1 MKSLYVSNNS
11 LSLLGIYKTKNFS
24 IIILLTMKKTYLVL
38 LAGMLSTVAYADNKQ
53 TVKIDGNVID
63 KVVTEITFEGDD
75 VVLNYADNTSETK
88 DMSLV
93 TLSFSYSTT
102 TGISQVEGIKQ
113 ALQGKVYNLQ
123 GQCVGSSLQGLSKG
137 VYIIN
142 GKKVIIK

>member
-1 MKSLYVSNNS
+1 MKKAY
-11 LSLLGIYKTKNFS
+11 LL
-24 IIILLTMKKTYLVL
+24 LLT
-38 LAGMLSTVAYADNKQ
+38 GMLSTAVFAGNKQ
-53 TVKIDGNVID
+53 TVTIDGQVIE
-63 KVVTEITFEGDD
+63 KAISEITFDGDN
-75 VVLNYADNTSETK
+75 VVLHYADNTSATE

-93 TLSFSYSTT
+93 TLSFSYTT
-102 TGISQVEGIKQ
+102 TGISQVEGIKK

>member
-1 MKSLYVSNNS
+1 
-11 LSLLGIYKTKNFS
+11 
-24 IIILLTMKKTYLVL
+24 MKKAYLLL
-38 LAGMLSTVAYADNKQ
+38 LAGMLSAAVFAGSKQ
-53 TVKIDGNVID
+53 TVKIDGQVID
-63 KVVTEITFEGDD
+63 KTVTEITFDGDN
-75 VVLNYADNTSETK
+75 VVLQYSDNTSDNR

-102 TGISQVEGIKQ
+102 TGISQVGGIKQ

>member
-1 MKSLYVSNNS
+1 
-11 LSLLGIYKTKNFS
+11 
-24 IIILLTMKKTYLVL
+24 
-38 LAGMLSTVAYADNKQ
+38 MLSAAVFAGSKQ
-53 TVKIDGNVID
+53 TVKIDGQVID
-63 KVVTEITFEGDD
+63 KTVTEITFDGDN
-75 VVLNYADNTSETK
+75 VVLHYADNTSDNG

-93 TLSFSYSTT
+93 TLSFTYQT

-123 GQCVGSSLQGLSKG
+123 GQCVGSSLQRLSKG

>member
-1 MKSLYVSNNS
+1 
-11 LSLLGIYKTKNFS
+11 
-24 IIILLTMKKTYLVL
+24 MKKTYLVL

>member
-1 MKSLYVSNNS
+1 
-11 LSLLGIYKTKNFS
+11 
-24 IIILLTMKKTYLVL
+24 MKKAYLLL
-38 LAGMLSTVAYADNKQ
+38 LAGMLSTAVFAGSKQ
-53 TVKIDGNVID
+53 MVKIDGRVIE
-63 KVVTEITFEGDD
+63 KTVSEITFDGDN
-75 VVLNYADNTSETK
+75 VVLQYSDNTSDQA

-93 TLSFSYSTT
+93 TLSFTYQT

-137 VYIIN
+137 VYMIN

>member
-1 MKSLYVSNNS
+1 
-11 LSLLGIYKTKNFS
+11 
-24 IIILLTMKKTYLVL
+24 MKKAYLLL
-38 LAGMLSTVAYADNKQ
+38 LAGMLSTAVFAGNKQ
-53 TVKIDGNVID
+53 TVKIEGQVIE
-63 KVVTEITFEGDD
+63 KTISEITFDGDI
-75 VVLNYADNTSETK
+75 VVLHYADNSSDQA

-93 TLSFSYSTT
+93 TLSFSYTT
-102 TGISQVEGIKQ
+102 TGISQVEGIKK

>member
-1 MKSLYVSNNS
+1 
-11 LSLLGIYKTKNFS
+11 
-24 IIILLTMKKTYLVL
+24 MKKAYLLL
-38 LAGMLSTVAYADNKQ
+38 LAGMLSTAVFAGNKQ
-53 TVKIDGNVID
+53 TVKIGGQVIE
-63 KVVTEITFEGDD
+63 KTISEITFDGDN
-75 VVLNYADNTSETK
+75 VVLHYADNSSNQA

-93 TLSFSYSTT
+93 TLSFSYTT
-102 TGISQVEGIKQ
+102 TGISQVEGIKK

>member
-1 MKSLYVSNNS
+1 
-11 LSLLGIYKTKNFS
+11 
-24 IIILLTMKKTYLVL
+24 MKKAYLLL
-38 LAGMLSTVAYADNKQ
+38 LAGMLSTAVFAGNKQ
-53 TVKIDGNVID
+53 TVKIGGQVIE
-63 KVVTEITFEGDD
+63 KTISEITFDGDN
-75 VVLNYADNTSETK
+75 VVLHYADDSSDQA

-93 TLSFSYSTT
+93 TLSFSYTT
-102 TGISQVEGIKQ
+102 TGISQVEGIKK

>member
-1 MKSLYVSNNS
+1 
-11 LSLLGIYKTKNFS
+11 
-24 IIILLTMKKTYLVL
+24 MKKAYLLL
-38 LAGMLSTVAYADNKQ
+38 LAGMLSTAVFAGNKQ
-53 TVKIDGNVID
+53 TVTIDGQVIE
-63 KVVTEITFEGDD
+63 KTISEITFDGDN
-75 VVLNYADNTSETK
+75 VVLHYADNTSATE

-93 TLSFSYSTT
+93 TLSFSYTT
-102 TGISQVEGIKQ
+102 TGISQVEGIKK

>member
-1 MKSLYVSNNS
+1 MKTLYVSNNS
-11 LSLLGIYKTKNFS
+11 LSLQGIYKTKNFS

-93 TLSFSYSTT
+93 TLSFGGT
-102 TGISQVEGIKQ
+102 TGINHVEKTTKTWN
-113 ALQGKVYNLQ
+113 GKVYNLN
-123 GQCVGSSLQGLSKG
+123 GQLVGTSVERLSKG
-137 VYIIN
+137 VYVIN
-142 GKKVIIK
+142 GQKLIVK

>member
-1 MKSLYVSNNS
+1 
-11 LSLLGIYKTKNFS
+11 
-24 IIILLTMKKTYLVL
+24 
-38 LAGMLSTVAYADNKQ
+38 MLSTAVFAGSKQ
-53 TVKIDGNVID
+53 MVKIDGQVIE
-63 KVVTEITFEGDD
+63 KTVSEIAFDGDN
-75 VVLNYADNTSETK
+75 VVLQYSDNTSATE

-93 TLSFSYSTT
+93 TLSFSYTT
-102 TGISQVEGIKQ
+102 TGISQVEGIKK

>member
-1 MKSLYVSNNS
+1 
-11 LSLLGIYKTKNFS
+11 
-24 IIILLTMKKTYLVL
+24 MKKAYLLL
-38 LAGMLSTVAYADNKQ
+38 LAGMLSTAVFADSKQ
-53 TVKIDGNVID
+53 TVKIEGQVIE
-63 KVVTEITFEGDD
+63 KTISEITFDGDN
-75 VVLNYADNTSETK
+75 VVLHYADNSSDQA

-93 TLSFSYSTT
+93 TLSFSYTT
-102 TGISQVEGIKQ
+102 TGISQVEGIKK

>member
-1 MKSLYVSNNS
+1 
-11 LSLLGIYKTKNFS
+11 
-24 IIILLTMKKTYLVL
+24 MKKAYLLL
-38 LAGMLSTVAYADNKQ
+38 LAGMLSTAVFAGNKQ
-53 TVKIDGNVID
+53 TVKIEGQVIE
-63 KVVTEITFEGDD
+63 KTISEITFDGDN
-75 VVLNYADNTSETK
+75 VVLYYADNTSATK

-93 TLSFSYSTT
+93 TLSFSYTT
-102 TGISQVEGIKQ
+102 TGISQVEGIKK

>member
-1 MKSLYVSNNS
+1 
-11 LSLLGIYKTKNFS
+11 
-24 IIILLTMKKTYLVL
+24 MKKAYLLL
-38 LAGMLSTVAYADNKQ
+38 LAGMLSTAVFADNKQ
-53 TVKIDGNVID
+53 TVTIDGQVIEQ
-63 KVVTEITFEGDD
+63 TISEITFDGDN
-75 VVLNYADNTSETK
+75 VVLHYADNTSATE

-93 TLSFSYSTT
+93 TLSFTYQT
-102 TGISQVEGIKQ
+102 TGISQIEGIKQ

>member
-1 MKSLYVSNNS
+1 MKGLYVSNNS
-11 LSLLGIYKTKNFS
+11 LSLQGIYKTKNFS

-142 GKKVIIK
+142 GMKVIIK